1 VTVTNTEDR
10 EWAINPTI
18 STSGDDCKGYFT
30 GKSTLIVPAKGTAQF
45 EVIYTPKTMTKMI
58 TVKKT
63 ENEVETEVEEM
74 QTHKGGLFFPLPN
87 GTALLYSL
95 IGTANEPE
103 AEGNLTETV
112 VAKTAKSI
120 IVPIKNW
127 SRESQR
133 FSAKWEVEG
142 EEDPAL
148 FIRGAKTFDVGGNST
163 KEYKLNFLSLKTGSY
178 KFKVTFKAEKTGEYA
193 FFNVDVTV
201 EEPDQVQTIELA
213 SQVREEVSALI
224 SIENPTDVE
233 VTIPNT
239 EFVCDNEY
247 IEITPASLTVP
258 PKSEK
263 CFEVHYRPLMAS
275 EELTVDLTL
284 KNAVLG

>member
-1 VTVTNTEDR
+1 
-10 EWAINPTI
+10 
-18 STSGDDCKGYFT
+18 
-30 GKSTLIVPAKGTAQF
+30 
-45 EVIYTPKTMTKMI
+45 M
-58 TVKKT
+58 
-63 ENEVETEVEEM
+63 
-74 QTHKGGLFFPLPN
+74 
-87 GTALLYSL
+87 
-95 IGTANEPE
+95 
-103 AEGNLTETV
+103 
-112 VAKTAKSI
+112 
-120 IVPIKNW
+120 KNW
-127 SRESQR
+127 AKKSQR
-133 FSAKWEVEG
+133 FEASWKVEG
-142 EEDPAL
+142 PADPSL
-148 FIRGAKTFDVGGNST
+148 FIRGANTFDVASESF

-239 EFVCDNEY
+239 EFACDNEY

-275 EELTVDLTL
+275 EELIVDLTL
-284 KNAVLG
+284 KNAVLGQSKYQLLLKGLS